1 MLKGIIYFIMAAVNV
16 LYAMFGAVSQPPADN
31 GIIDINFDAV
41 NGSEKYSTTADFG
54 ELLTEPESPEKRG
67 LIFDGWYCGDKK
79 WDFGADAAS
88 GDITLTAKWKFNDRF
103 FEKEENAAERTQ
115 GTLLRIMSFNILA
128 SDLNN
133 KPPVAGRD
141 EGVVSVI
148 ERYLPD
154 VVGMQEVNAEWYEAL
169 GEKLKNY
176 RFVNWDN
183 NKIGGFVNYSTI
195 AYNSEKLILIE
206 HFQKRYA
213 VSESKNCRNITWAL
227 FEDNATKK
235 QFIFISTHWALTE
248 KARIFEAIELAGIV
262 KILENTFGVPVF
274 SVGDYNAKEDRDEY
288 YVFTELSGLKSA
300 KNGAEERGLVCG
312 TWHLGDSTDPWKLGA
327 DSFKQGNISTD
338 KSIDHIFASP
348 EAKMLYYDTV
358 ADSDALSA
366 SDHCPIYADVALY

>member
-1 MLKGIIYFIMAAVNV
+1 MLKEIIYFIIAAVYV
-16 LYAMFGAVSQPPADN
+16 LYSLFGAVSQPPADN

-41 NGSEKYSTTADFG
+41 NGSEIYSATAGYG
-54 ELLTEPESPEKRG
+54 ELLTEPKIPEKRG
-67 LIFDGWYCGDKK
+67 LIFDGWYSGDSK
-79 WDFGADAAS
+79 WNFAADTAS
-88 GDITLTAKWKFNDRF
+88 GDATLTAKWRFNDSF
-103 FEKEENAAERTQ
+103 FEKEENAAERAQ
-115 GTLLRIMSFNILA
+115 GTQLRIMSFNILA

-141 EGVVSVI
+141 DGVVSVI
-148 ERYLPD
+148 ERYAPD

-169 GEKLKNY
+169 GGKLKKY

-195 AYNSEKLILIE
+195 AYNTEKLTLIE
-206 HFQKRYA
+206 YFQKRYA

-248 KARIFEAIELAGIV
+248 EARIFEAIELAGIV
-262 KILENTFGVPVF
+262 KMLEFTFDVPVF

-300 KNGAEERGLVCG
+300 KKEAKIRGLVCR
-312 TWHLGDSTDPWKLGA
+312 TWHLGDSTNPWKLGA
-327 DSFKQGNISTD
+327 DSFKQENINTD

-348 EAKMLYYDTV
+348 ETEVLYYDTV